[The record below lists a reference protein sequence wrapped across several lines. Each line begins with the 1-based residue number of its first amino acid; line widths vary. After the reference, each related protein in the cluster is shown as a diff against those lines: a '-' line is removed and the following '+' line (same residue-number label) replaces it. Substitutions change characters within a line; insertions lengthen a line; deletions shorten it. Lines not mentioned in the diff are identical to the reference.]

1 MDDAQ
6 DAAKQPEKPSQ
17 GLASAA
23 LLMVVVTFGSA
34 LIGAVRTVLF
44 AWRFGSEGEPN
55 AFVQASRIPDLV
67 YFLIAGGALR
77 AGFVPVFAQMWASG
91 RKEQAWRSF
100 SALFWALAL
109 IGTAIVG
116 LGMVFSPQL
125 SILVGPGW
133 VREHPDL
140 LPLTSR
146 LMRLMFP
153 AQLFF
158 VVGGLLMGTLN
169 ARHEFL
175 WPGLGPI
182 VYNLV
187 VVAAIT
193 AATGPEDLWFVA
205 LTVPVGA
212 AMGNV
217 LIQLPSL
224 SRVGG
229 RLELYF
235 NLRDEG
241 LRRTFLLAGPVI
253 FGLAIAE
260 LNFLVTTVLAT
271 YVEPTRGPTS
281 LMYANLLWRAPTRI
295 IGGGIGIALFTS
307 LAYHFAEGA
316 TDRFRRDLVFATRT
330 TIFMAL
336 PLTLIL
342 MILRRPVVALL
353 YQHGSFDPTATE
365 YVSATLLAY
374 AFGIIPLSVYYLV
387 ARAFYARHDTRTPVL
402 VGAVSFVF
410 CAASGY
416 ALMHVLGVAGLALAN
431 ALAATVNTSVL
442 WYILARRMG
451 GIGTFEVLRMAR
463 ELAMPTAA
471 LVVACVVGAH
481 LTTVPGPVSMKSCLS
496 ALVVGVGVGGAS
508 YLVLA
513 HLLRLKELQMAL
525 RALGRRRGRGD
536 NGQTAAPMDT

>member
-1 MDDAQ
+1 MDDTQ
-6 DAAKQPEKPSQ
+6 DTAEQPEKPSQ

-34 LIGAVRTVLF
+34 VIGAVRTVLF
-44 AWRFGSEGEPN
+44 AWRFGAEGAPN
-55 AFVQASRIPDLV
+55 AFIQASRIPDLV

-91 RKEQAWRSF
+91 RRDEAWRSF
-100 SALFWALAL
+100 SALFWTLVL
-109 IGTAIVG
+109 IGGAIVG

-125 SILVGPGW
+125 SVLVGPGW

-182 VYNLV
+182 IYNLV
-187 VVAAIT
+187 VVAAIA
-193 AATGPEDLWFVA
+193 AATGPEDLWLVA

-212 AMGNV
+212 AIGNV

-224 SRVGG
+224 GRVGG
-229 RLELYF
+229 RLELYLS
-235 NLRDEG
+235 LRDEG
-241 LRRTFLLAGPVI
+241 LRKTFLLAGPVI

-260 LNFLVTTVLAT
+260 LNFLITTVLAT

-307 LAYHFAEGA
+307 LAYHFAEGTA
-316 TDRFRRDLVFATRT
+316 DRFRRDLVFATRT

-336 PLTLIL
+336 PLTIIL
-342 MILRRPVVALL
+342 MILRRPIVALL
-353 YQHGSFDPTATE
+353 YQHGSFDAMATE
-365 YVSATLLAY
+365 YVAATLLAY

-387 ARAFYARHDTRTPVL
+387 ARAFYARHDTRTPVV
-402 VGAVSFVF
+402 VGAGSFVF

-416 ALMHVLGVAGLALAN
+416 VLMHLVGVAGLALAN
-431 ALAATVNTSVL
+431 ALAAAVNTAAL

-451 GIGTFEVLRMAR
+451 GIGTFHVLRMTR
-463 ELAMPTAA
+463 ELSIPTAA
-471 LVVACVVGAH
+471 LVVACMVGAH
-481 LTTVPGPVSMKSCLS
+481 LTSGPGPVTIKDCLL
-496 ALVVGVGVGGAS
+496 ALAVGVGVGGGA
-508 YLVLA
+508 YLALA
-513 HLLRLKELQMAL
+513 HLVRLEELQMAI
-525 RALGRRRGRGD
+525 RALRRHQGRRD
-536 NGQTAAPMDT
+536 NNQASAPLET

>member
-1 MDDAQ
+1 VEDAKDTAEQ
-6 DAAKQPEKPSQ
+6 SDKPSQ

-34 LIGAVRTVLF
+34 LVGAVRTVLF
-44 AWRFGSEGEPN
+44 AWRFGSEGPPN

-77 AGFVPVFAQMWASG
+77 AGFVPVFAQLWASG
-91 RKEQAWRSF
+91 RRDEAWRSF
-100 SALFWALAL
+100 SALFWTLLL
-109 IGTAIVG
+109 IGGAIVG
-116 LGMVFSPQL
+116 LGMIFSPQL
-125 SILVGPGW
+125 SIAVGPGW

-140 LPLTSR
+140 LPLTAR

-158 VVGGLLMGTLN
+158 VLGGLLMGTLN
-169 ARHEFL
+169 ARHHFL

-182 VYNLV
+182 IYNSL
-187 VVAAIT
+187 VVAAI
-193 AATGPEDLWFVA
+193 AASTGPQDLWFVA

-212 AMGNV
+212 AIGNV
-217 LIQLPSL
+217 LVQLPPL
-224 SRVGG
+224 QRVGG
-229 RLELYF
+229 RLELYL

-241 LRRTFLLAGPVI
+241 LRKTFLLAGPVI

-307 LAYHFAEGA
+307 LAYHYAEGA
-316 TDRFRRDLVFATRT
+316 ADRFRRDLVFATRT

-342 MILRRPVVALL
+342 MLLRRPIVTLL

-365 YVSATLLAY
+365 YVASTLLAY

-402 VGAVSFVF
+402 IGTGSLLF

-416 ALMHVLGVAGLALAN
+416 ALMHVLGVSGLALAN
-431 ALAATVNTSVL
+431 ALAATVNTMAL
-442 WYILARRMG
+442 WLILSRRIG
-451 GIGTFEVLRMAR
+451 GAGTLEVLRMVR
-463 ELAMPTAA
+463 ELAIPTAA
-471 LVVACVVGAH
+471 LVVACLLGAH
-481 LTTVPGPVSMKSCLS
+481 LTSGPGPVSMGHCLL
-496 ALVVGVGVGGAS
+496 ALAVGGGVGGAS
-508 YLVLA
+508 YLALA
-513 HLLRLKELQMAL
+513 HWLGLGELRMAV
-525 RALGRRRGRGD
+525 RAIGRRRSRRD
-536 NGQTAAPMDT
+536 DGQAPDASR